1 MSGLEILGVAASAVQ
16 LAQVTLVIVTTWSSL
31 FLQIRDTPNIV
42 QNRIL
47 QVKSLIDIARL
58 IASKYHLQTK
68 EVKIVL
74 GRCLEKADELR
85 DVLQGLF
92 VEEDGSAVKRW
103 AKSVGGLV
111 MERKI
116 LALMKNLEREKTA
129 LQLCIS
135 SIDS

>member
-58 IASKYHLQTK
+58 IASKYHLQTE

-74 GRCLEKADELR
+74 GRCLEKAGELR